1 MPMGIEQLFRSAAGA
16 DWASQGGLSASEFLA
31 ALKDRAGADLAFG
44 KHELQELGKH
54 LGLSG
59 HDSKA
64 IFDFLEH
71 NGKVPVDALRD
82 QLTQSAGADKA
93 FNLAEFKGG
102 IDKLLDRATHGHHGD
117 DKGANFRRDAGA
129 DKAIDKDEFEAIAK
143 RAGITDQ
150 DVIDKAFDKLAGAD
164 GKISKDEFKDGL
176 GDTKLSKDDLA
187 KKINELGGDDKKKD
201 INFNKAAGADKAMD
215 EDEFKA
221 LAKQAGITDEDQI
234 KQAFDQIAGAD
245 GKISK
250 DEFQAAFGDT
260 KVSQDDFKSKLD
272 EMANSDDKQCGC
284 DDSGQSD
291 ETSGSAPGNSC
302 GPDESKPQHGCHNKP
317 DDGCSKSDE
326 VWSHEV
332 KDGQATIRLGD
343 DYTITAKEDGSS
355 IKIKNNKTG
364 AENEIS
370 GDPHFRGGANFDFKK
385 DMTLQLDNG
394 AKLTIGTVDAG
405 NGTTLASSLTIT
417 QGDNSIQV
425 TGLGG
430 DRDGA
435 NNLKVVQSN
444 AGETVDDLTWD
455 GAITLVENGAGWLTE
470 QGGQVTQQV
479 INDAEAD
486 AA

>member
-1 MPMGIEQLFRSAAGA
+1 MNTLGREVFASSAAFYSPPAHVFPKRRPSPWRHADAADRNVVLAGSKRSEMMMPMGIEQLFRSAAGA

-82 QLTQSAGADKA
+82 QLMHSAGADKA

-187 KKINELGGDDKKKD
+187 KKINELGG
-201 INFNKAAGADKAMD
+201 
-215 EDEFKA
+215 ED
-221 LAKQAGITDEDQI
+221 
-234 KQAFDQIAGAD
+234 
-245 GKISK
+245 
-250 DEFQAAFGDT
+250 
-260 KVSQDDFKSKLD
+260 
-272 EMANSDDKQCGC
+272 
-284 DDSGQSD
+284 
-291 ETSGSAPGNSC
+291 
-302 GPDESKPQHGCHNKP
+302 
-317 DDGCSKSDE
+317 
-326 VWSHEV
+326 
-332 KDGQATIRLGD
+332 
-343 DYTITAKEDGSS
+343 
-355 IKIKNNKTG
+355 
-364 AENEIS
+364 
-370 GDPHFRGGANFDFKK
+370 
-385 DMTLQLDNG
+385 
-394 AKLTIGTVDAG
+394 
-405 NGTTLASSLTIT
+405 
-417 QGDNSIQV
+417 
-425 TGLGG
+425 
-430 DRDGA
+430 
-435 NNLKVVQSN
+435 
-444 AGETVDDLTWD
+444 
-455 GAITLVENGAGWLTE
+455 
-470 QGGQVTQQV
+470 
-479 INDAEAD
+479 
-486 AA
+486 

>member
-1 MPMGIEQLFRSAAGA
+1 MMMPMGIEQLFRSAAGA

-31 ALKDRAGADLAFG
+31 ALKDKAGADLAFAKG
-44 KHELQELGKH
+44 ELKELGKH

-64 IFDFLEH
+64 IFDFLEN

-82 QLTQSAGADKA
+82 QLLNSAGADKA

-102 IDKLLDRATHGHHGD
+102 IDKLLDRATQGCGHD
-117 DKGANFRRDAGA
+117 NDKGANFRRDAGA
-129 DKAIDKDEFEAIAK
+129 DKAIDKDEFEALAK
-143 RAGITDQ
+143 KAGITDQ
-150 DVIDKAFDKLAGAD
+150 EVIDKAFEKLAGAD

-176 GDTKLSKDDLA
+176 GDTKLSKDELA
-187 KKINELGGDDKKKD
+187 KKINDLGGAEKKD
-201 INFNKAAGADKAMD
+201 INFGKAAGADKEIG

-221 LAKQAGITDEDQI
+221 LAKKAGITDEEQI
-234 KQAFDQIAGAD
+234 KQVFDQVAGAD

-250 DEFQAAFGDT
+250 DEFKAAFGDT
-260 KVSQDDFKSKLD
+260 KLSKDDFKSKFEELAKGAS
-272 EMANSDDKQCGC
+272 EPDDKQCGC
-284 DDSGQSD
+284 DESSESG
-291 ETSGSAPGNSC
+291 ETSGSAPSNSC
-302 GPDESKPQHGCHNKP
+302 GPEEPEPQPGCDKPN
-317 DDGCSKSDE
+317 E

-343 DYTITAKEDGSS
+343 DYTVTVKEDGSS
-355 IKIKNNKTG
+355 IKVKNNKTG
-364 AENEIS
+364 AENEIW

-385 DMTLQLDNG
+385 DLTLQLDNG
-394 AKLTIGTVDAG
+394 AKLTVGTVDAG

-425 TGLGG
+425 TGIGG

-470 QGGQVTQQV
+470 QGDAVTQAV
-479 INDAEAD
+479 INEAEAD